1 MDVHTA
7 VRTVGSMLA
16 ITENAAEAIKT
27 LSTDAELPDDGGLRI
42 TAPDPAQ
49 GLELALAQTADDQD
63 TVLRGE
69 GITVFLEPTAAQL
82 LDDKVLDVQPV
93 TTEGGE
99 EELRFAIVAQ
109 SDAAEPEQA

>member
-1 MDVHTA
+1 
-7 VRTVGSMLA
+7 MLA

-42 TAPDPAQ
+42 TAPDPAE
-49 GLELALAQTADDQD
+49 GLELALAPSADAQD

-93 TTEGGE
+93 TTDAGE

-109 SDAAEPEQA
+109 AEEDAAGAAGAAAEPGQA